1 MKELTKIF
9 AESYNELDK
18 LYQLEESIVE
28 LSNGKKVGNFSSPH
42 PFTFTDGSV
51 LNAVSKEESE
61 RLKVTFIESIVPD
74 GMDGDIELDFEL
86 DNSVLF
92 EMSHWQDLFQQDL
105 VNVVFCPLPMIT
117 ALKQK
122 GYDLINSPFRTVR
135 MASRTDKRVSID
147 YQCI

>member
-9 AESYNELDK
+9 AENYNELDK

-42 PFTFTDGSV
+42 SFTFSDGTV

-61 RLKVTFIESIVPD
+61 RLKVTFIESIIPN
-74 GMDGDIELDFEL
+74 GMHGDIELNFEL
-86 DNSVLF
+86 SNSVLF

-105 VNVVFCPLPMIT
+105 VDVVFCPLPMIT

-135 MASRTDKRVSID
+135 MVSRTDKRVSIVV
-147 YQCI
+147 QCI

>member
-9 AESYNELDK
+9 AETYNELDK

-42 PFTFTDGSV
+42 SFTFSDGSV

-61 RLKVTFIESIVPD
+61 RLKVTFIESIVPN

-86 DNSVLF
+86 SNSILF
-92 EMSHWQDLFQQDL
+92 EMSHWQDLFKQEL
-105 VNVVFCPLPMIT
+105 VDVVFCPLPMIT

-135 MASRTDKRVSID
+135 MVSRTDKRVSID